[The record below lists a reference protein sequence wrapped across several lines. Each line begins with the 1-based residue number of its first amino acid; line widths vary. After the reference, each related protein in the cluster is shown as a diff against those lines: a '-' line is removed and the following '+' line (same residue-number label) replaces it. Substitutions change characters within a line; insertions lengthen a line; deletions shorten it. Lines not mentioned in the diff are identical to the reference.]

1 MMPEIDGLGLVQA
14 LRADPRTAG
23 VPVLLLSARAGQ
35 EAAVEG
41 LAAGADDYLIKPF
54 AAQELLARVRA
65 NIDLT
70 RMRAR
75 QARWRSA
82 LTESLHDG
90 FFLASA
96 DGTVLE
102 VNSAFRRILG
112 YGPDTELNQL
122 PRPWWP
128 DEAAAPEAH
137 RLVAAAY
144 ASIQQQPTGSFTVPL
159 RHSQGHQI
167 WAAITFS
174 AVDDPDSGGRML
186 VGTIRDVTAER
197 LAAQRET
204 AVAAMTSQLSAAV
217 TRDGVLEAGL
227 AELRHQ
233 FGAPRVLAA
242 VWGGDDAPAA
252 HLRSARHRVG

>member
-1 MMPEIDGLGLVQA
+1 MLIADDNADMRDYLQRLLQPHYQVTAVADGRAALDAARATAPDLIVSDVMMPEIDGLGLVQA

-41 LAAGADDYLIKPF
+41 LAAGADDYLVKPF

-65 NIDLT
+65 SIDLT

-102 VNSAFRRILG
+102 VNSAFRDILG
-112 YGPDTELNQL
+112 LGPDADLSQL
-122 PRPWWP
+122 PRLWWP
-128 DEAAAPEAH
+128 DEAADPEAH

-144 ASIQQQPTGSFTVPL
+144 ASTQHQHTGSFTVPL

-167 WAAITFS
+167 WAAVTFS
-174 AVDDPDSGGRML
+174 AVDDPDTGARML

-197 LAAQRET
+197 
-204 AVAAMTSQLSAAV
+204 
-217 TRDGVLEAGL
+217 
-227 AELRHQ
+227 
-233 FGAPRVLAA
+233 P
-242 VWGGDDAPAA
+242 PP
-252 HLRSARHRVG
+252 SARRPWPR